1 MKMNGRSKRDTP
13 GLGRDE
19 IAWLTATELVS
30 AFKTRSLSPL
40 EVTKAILARIERLD
54 PLLKAFVLV
63 DSEGALA
70 AASKAEARWAGG
82 RPLGLLD
89 GVPVSIKDI
98 VLTRGLPTRRGS
110 RLIDPDQAW
119 DEDGPAVARLREA
132 GAVILGKTTTPEF
145 AAKPVTISPL
155 TGTTR
160 NPWNLAYS
168 PGGSSG
174 GAGAA
179 VAAGL
184 GPLALGT
191 DAGGSIRIPA
201 SLCGVFGFKPSGG
214 RVPMYP
220 PTPYGTLASFGPM
233 TRSVVDAALMLS
245 VIARPDPR
253 DWSAL
258 PYQKIDYPALLQ
270 RANLQQWR
278 IAWSPTLGYARV
290 DPEVAD
296 LAEAAV
302 ERLAEWGARIEK
314 VESVF
319 EDPATFLETFKHGLT
334 DYAFRHLDERS
345 LEQMDPDLAEEIRQ
359 SRGASLRAHLDAEMA
374 RAALGRRMC
383 AFHQDYDLLLTP
395 TLAGPPFPVE
405 LQSPEGY
412 GRYEWLAFSYPFN
425 LTRQPAASLPCGFTD
440 AGLPV
445 GLQIVGPMYADLLV
459 LQAAH
464 AFERILPWADR
475 RPNLEPS
482 E

>member
-1 MKMNGRSKRDTP
+1 MNSQPESQRAAP
-13 GLGRDE
+13 EEQAL
-19 IAWLTATELVS
+19 AWLSATELLS
-30 AFKTRSLSPL
+30 AFKKRRLSPL
-40 EVTKAILARIERLD
+40 DVTEAILERIESLD
-54 PLLKAFVLV
+54 PVLNAYALV
-63 DSEGALA
+63 DREGALV
-70 AASKAEARWAGG
+70 AASQAEARWAAGN
-82 RPLGLLD
+82 PLGPLD

-110 RLIDPDQAW
+110 RLIEPDQPW
-119 DEDGPAVARLREA
+119 EEDGPAVARLREA

-145 AAKPVTISPL
+145 AAKPVTLSPL

-160 NPWNLAYS
+160 NPWNANYS

-201 SLCGVFGFKPSGG
+201 SLCGVFGLKPSGG

-233 TRSVVDAALMLS
+233 TRTVADAALMLS
-245 VIARPDPR
+245 IIAQPDPR

-258 PYQKIDYPALLQ
+258 PYQEIDYSALLEQ
-270 RANLQQWR
+270 GQPRDWR

-290 DPEVAD
+290 DPEVGR
-296 LAEAAV
+296 LAKAAV
-302 ERLAEWGARIEK
+302 QRLAESGAAIES
-314 VESVF
+314 VEAVF
-319 EDPATFLETFKHGLT
+319 EDPADFLESFKRGLT
-334 DYAFRHLDERS
+334 DYAFRHLDEES
-345 LEQMDPDLAEEIRQ
+345 LKQMDQDLAEEIRR

-374 RAALGRRMC
+374 RAALGRQMC
-383 AFHQDYDLLLTP
+383 AFHQDYDLLITP

-405 LQSPEGY
+405 LQGPEGY

-425 LTRQPAASLPCGFTD
+425 LTRQPAATVPCGFTD

-445 GLQIVGPMYADLLV
+445 GLQIVGPMNADLLV
-459 LQAAH
+459 LQAARV
-464 AFERILPWADR
+464 FERILPWVDR
-475 RPNLEPS
+475 RPNLEPNK
-482 E
+482 

>member
-1 MKMNGRSKRDTP
+1 MTIGDSEGKEGNVDRS
-13 GLGRDE
+13 G
-19 IAWLTATELVS
+19 IAWLSATELLA
-30 AFKTRSLSPL
+30 AFSSQRLSPV
-40 EVTKAILARIERLD
+40 EVTEAVLARIERLD
-54 PLLKAFVLV
+54 PVLNAYVLV
-63 DSEGALA
+63 DREGALA
-70 AASKAEARWAGG
+70 AAAAAEARWVTG
-82 RPLGLLD
+82 RPLGPLD
-89 GVPVSIKDI
+89 GVPLSIKDI

-119 DEDGPAVARLREA
+119 DEDGPAVARLRES
-132 GAVILGKTTTPEF
+132 GVVILGKTTTPEF

-160 NPWNLAYS
+160 NPWNPDYT

-184 GPLALGT
+184 GPLALAT

-233 TRSVVDAALMLS
+233 TRTVADAALMLS
-245 VIARPDPR
+245 IIARPDPR

-258 PYQKIDYPALLQ
+258 PYQEINYSKLLDLGRPQ
-270 RANLQQWR
+270 DWR

-290 DPEVAD
+290 DPEVAR
-296 LAEAAV
+296 LTEAAV
-302 ERLAEWGARIEK
+302 QKLAESGATIEK
-314 VESVF
+314 VERVF
-319 EDPATFLETFKHGLT
+319 EDPADFLESFKRGLT
-334 DYAFRHLDERS
+334 DYAFRHLDEQS
-345 LEQMDPDLAEEIRQ
+345 LEQMDPDLAEEIRR
-359 SRGASLRAHLDAEMA
+359 SRGATLRAHLEAE
-374 RAALGRRMC
+374 RERTILGQQMC
-383 AFHQDYDLLLTP
+383 AFHQDYDLLITP

-405 LQSPEGY
+405 LQGPEGY

-445 GLQIVGPMYADLLV
+445 GLQIVGPTHGDLLV
-459 LQAAH
+459 LQAARN
-464 AFERILPWADR
+464 FERVLPWADR
-475 RPNLEPS
+475 RPNMEPT